1 MTFLELAAARYSVRA
16 YDDRPVEQEK
26 LDAVLEAARLAPTAC
41 NNQPQ
46 KIYVVKS
53 AEKRAALAEVC
64 SCTFGA
70 PVVMAVA
77 FDNDLDWKNPLT
89 PGYHSGE
96 VDASIVCTHMM
107 LEGWEQGLGSCWVRF
122 FDADTVKKALGLPE
136 KVTVSALL
144 PMGYAKE
151 GAQPSPRHTMSREI
165 ADMVTEL

>member
-46 KIYVVKS
+46 NIYVVKS

-70 PVVMAVA
+70 PVIMAVA
-77 FDNDLDWKNPLT
+77 FDNDLDWKNPAIT
-89 PGYHSGE
+89 RARSMPRS
-96 VDASIVCTHMM
+96 
-107 LEGWEQGLGSCWVRF
+107 
-122 FDADTVKKALGLPE
+122 
-136 KVTVSALL
+136 SA
-144 PMGYAKE
+144 
-151 GAQPSPRHTMSREI
+151 HT
-165 ADMVTEL
+165 